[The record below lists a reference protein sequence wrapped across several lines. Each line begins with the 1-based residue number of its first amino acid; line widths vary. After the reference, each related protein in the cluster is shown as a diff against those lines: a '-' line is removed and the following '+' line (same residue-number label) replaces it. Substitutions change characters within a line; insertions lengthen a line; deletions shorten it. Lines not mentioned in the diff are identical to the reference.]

1 MNATTINFPI
11 YWTPGGMPRP
21 EHIKHFGG
29 IELADGIGPNDA
41 TDEEKQGSHLY
52 GIDGWTNL
60 TLPYWRKTRSGYWL
74 AFGDS
79 TPASLSRTEL
89 YDGDFIRGCL
99 ESHMWLVP
107 KLLKYRENFGFVS
120 VCEHYLTPEGFLPPK
135 NLRDI
140 IARLRECIDNIPIS
154 EDLIPLFPC
163 EKNINLAID
172 ILKLNYHVSREDMEI
187 AEWITDKILM
197 NVLLSACSQ

>member
-1 MNATTINFPI
+1 
-11 YWTPGGMPRP
+11 
-21 EHIKHFGG
+21 
-29 IELADGIGPNDA
+29 
-41 TDEEKQGSHLY
+41 
-52 GIDGWTNL
+52 
-60 TLPYWRKTRSGYWL
+60 
-74 AFGDS
+74 
-79 TPASLSRTEL
+79 
-89 YDGDFIRGCL
+89 
-99 ESHMWLVP
+99 MWLVP

-140 IARLRECIDNIPIS
+140 IARLRECIDSTPIS